1 MVGKVTDIVEDCN
14 SDILPEPSIG
24 EVAELIWQEKTP
36 SVSFIQ
42 RTYGLGYNH
51 AGKIMEK
58 LECAGIVGPL
68 IDGNP
73 REILVSSI
81 DELHQKLSFIKV

>member
-1 MVGKVTDIVEDCN
+1 MTDIVEDCN

-24 EVAELIWQEKTP
+24 EVAELIWQETP

-81 DELHQKLSFIKV
+81 DGGHQKLSFIKV